1 MSALQAL
8 YYMGA
13 KARQLP
19 EIMPRLLPLLEQADE
34 FREPFAGSGVV
45 SLAVMA
51 RCPRLSFWLNDRDPA
66 MACLWWALRYHGSK
80 LVKLIEAFEPTPEAF
95 QAFKVETESLVNPPD
110 DPNEIIRIGFMKF
123 ARHQVSHSGYGSGIR
138 GGRHQEVFTK
148 MGARWNGDRIRKNM
162 LIIAN
167 RLNRCDVRITG
178 YDWYRLLDG
187 DPNKRICYYLDPP
200 YLLNQNDCDQKYYSY
215 GFEDEDHAR
224 LAEMLKLT
232 PHRWVL
238 TSSSHSRSV
247 PMGLDDPARR
257 ARASHHP
264 RSA

>member
-66 MACLWWALRYHGSK
+66 MACLWWALRYHGPE
-80 LVKLIEAFEPTPEAF
+80 LVKLLEAFEPTPETF
-95 QAFKVETESLVNPPD
+95 QALKVETDSLVNCPD
-110 DPNEIIRIGFMKF
+110 DLNEIIRIGFMKF

-138 GGRHQEVFTK
+138 GGRYQEVFAI
-148 MGARWNGDRIRKNM
+148 GSRWNVERIRNNL
-162 LIIAN
+162 LIISN
-167 RLNRCDVRITG
+167 RLRRCDVRVTG
-178 YDWYRLLDG
+178 YDWCRLLH
-187 DPNKRICYYLDPP
+187 
-200 YLLNQNDCDQKYYSY
+200 
-215 GFEDEDHAR
+215 HAQI
-224 LAEMLKLT
+224 
-232 PHRWVL
+232 
-238 TSSSHSRSV
+238 
-247 PMGLDDPARR
+247 
-257 ARASHHP
+257 
-264 RSA
+264 SAYAIILIRHIF